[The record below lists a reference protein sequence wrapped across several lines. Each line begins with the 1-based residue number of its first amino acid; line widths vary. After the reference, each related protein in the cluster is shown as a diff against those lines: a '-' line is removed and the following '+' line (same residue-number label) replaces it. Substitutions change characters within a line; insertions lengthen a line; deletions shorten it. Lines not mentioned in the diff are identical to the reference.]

1 MGIQNVIRFFLPKE
15 DHFYDFL
22 EKQAKAARAGALA
35 IAEFASNGTTAEQ
48 ARDAVQK
55 CEHEGDKIVHDM
67 EEALAKTFVTPI
79 DREDLQKL
87 SSELDTV
94 LDLTNGAIRA
104 CVMLGVQKPTE
115 PMKKL
120 IALIVQCTEKI
131 DETIPKLRKHE
142 YGSIVEAARALRKL
156 EKDADTVYREAISEL
171 FRDGSTGTPFREAA
185 HDARVLIRE
194 KTVLDDLE
202 NAIDGCDSIA
212 DTLTNLAI
220 KNG

>member
-1 MGIQNVIRFFLPKE
+1 MGIQDVIRIFLPKE
-15 DHFYDFL
+15 EHFYDFL
-22 EKQAKAARAGALA
+22 EKQAHAALAGAKA
-35 IAEFASNGTTAEQ
+35 IAKFADNGTSAEE

-55 CEHEGDKIVHDM
+55 CEHEGDKFVHDM

-79 DREDLQKL
+79 DREDLQRL
-87 SSELDTV
+87 SSELDNV

-115 PMKKL
+115 AMKQL
-120 IALIVQCTEKI
+120 IHHIVECTQKI
-131 DETIPKLRKHE
+131 DAIIPKLRKHE
-142 YGSIVEAARALRKL
+142 YAGIVEAARELRKI
-156 EKDADTVYREAISEL
+156 EKAADTVYRTAISEL
-171 FRDGSTGTPFREAA
+171 FRDGEGGGPFRAGA
-185 HDARVLIRE
+185 NDARVLIRE

-202 NAIDGCDSIA
+202 NAIDACDAIA

>member
-1 MGIQNVIRFFLPKE
+1 MSLQSVIRFFLPKE

-22 EKQAKAARAGALA
+22 EQQANAAHRGADA
-35 IAEFASNGTTAEQ
+35 IVKFVDNGTTAEE
-48 ARDAVQK
+48 ARAAVQK
-55 CEHEGDKIVHDM
+55 CEHEGDKIVHEM
-67 EEALAKTFVTPI
+67 EEALARTFVTPI

-104 CVMLGVQKPTE
+104 CVMLGVRSPTD
-115 PMKKL
+115 PMKRL
-120 IALIVQCTEKI
+120 IRLIVECTAKI
-131 DETIPKLRKHE
+131 DEAVPKLRKHE
-142 YGSIVEAARALRKL
+142 YTEIVEIARALRKL

-171 FRDGSTGTPFREAA
+171 FRDSSSGGPFREGAN
-185 HDARVLIRE
+185 DARVLIRE

-202 NAIDGCDSIA
+202 NAIDACDSIA

-220 KNG
+220 KHG